1 MNSGAGHDAMHMAA
15 LCPTGMIFI
24 PCTRGISHNP
34 EEFAAPDD
42 IMTGIDVLTRTMRA
56 LAE

>member
-15 LCPTGMIFI
+15 IGPSGMIFI
-24 PCTRGISHNP
+24 PCAKGISHNP
-34 EEFAAPDD
+34 EEAAAPAD
-42 IMTGIDVLTRTMRA
+42 IMTGIDVLTRTLRT